1 MSHILDCTLD
11 IASCFKSSECIKLE
25 CCDKSRIGNVDKII
39 VHDSIYFVL
48 DKRISKKFFGFSR
61 SGRHLFTFGS
71 IGHGLKEYSS
81 ICDISLDESN
91 SCIYALC
98 NRDKILV
105 YNFDGKVINVMKL
118 PFFAENM
125 EFQKGKFYFIC
136 DDYDKGNLLITDEK
150 FNILNSFFP
159 RKEDGIGHFLIHP
172 LQKCDDGSIA
182 YYRYLDNNIYKV
194 LDDNSLIAAYSV
206 NFGSKELKREDI
218 IGKSESECK
227 KYMNEKR
234 GFIKYF
240 SENKDFAFILF
251 FDENKPCVGVYN
263 KNKNEGRAYPYHNIF
278 DSKIN
283 RNYIL
288 MEYSLGNVFADVLE
302 RDNILMNDK
311 DKDSIFSKNN
321 PILYIMKN

>member
-1 MSHILDCTLD
+1 MIG
-11 IASCFKSSECIKLE
+11 KSEEEIK
-25 CCDKSRIGNVDKII
+25 
-39 VHDSIYFVL
+39 
-48 DKRISKKFFGFSR
+48 
-61 SGRHLFTFGS
+61 
-71 IGHGLKEYSS
+71 
-81 ICDISLDESN
+81 
-91 SCIYALC
+91 A
-98 NRDKILV
+98 
-105 YNFDGKVINVMKL
+105 
-118 PFFAENM
+118 
-125 EFQKGKFYFIC
+125 Q
-136 DDYDKGNLLITDEK
+136 
-150 FNILNSFFP
+150 
-159 RKEDGIGHFLIHP
+159 
-172 LQKCDDGSIA
+172 
-182 YYRYLDNNIYKV
+182 
-194 LDDNSLIAAYSV
+194 
-206 NFGSKELKREDI
+206 KELKREDI